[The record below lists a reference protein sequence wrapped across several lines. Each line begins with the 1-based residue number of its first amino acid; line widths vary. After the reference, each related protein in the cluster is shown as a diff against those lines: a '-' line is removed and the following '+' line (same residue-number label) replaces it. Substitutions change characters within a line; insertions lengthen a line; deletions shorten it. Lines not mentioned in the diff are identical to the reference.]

1 MKRKHSPRILKLT
14 AAMLALPLL
23 LGAAS
28 KICVTG
34 PPTAESYTWNFK
46 EEASQLLGETRWRA
60 QQVQMQADL
69 LESFSRQ
76 PAVNWQS
83 HANTLTQIRAEVN
96 SMGADLCRL
105 HTIRRVT
112 DPWEQA
118 AIDRVTP
125 EVVTLA
131 NQTELAIEFLKE
143 NPANL
148 WNPTYTHYVASLYDG
163 SGRLSQKTYGGFES
177 ASTSP
182 QQLEKESQ
190 LMAANYC
197 GS

>member
-14 AAMLALPLL
+14 AAILALPLL

-34 PPTAESYTWNFK
+34 PPTPESYTWNFK
-46 EEASQLLGETRWRA
+46 GEASEFLDETRWRA
-60 QQVQMQADL
+60 HQVQMQADL

-76 PAVNWQS
+76 PAVNWES
-83 HANTLTQIRAEVN
+83 HSNTLTQIRSDVN
-96 SMGADLCRL
+96 SIGEDLCRL

-112 DPWEQA
+112 DPWQQE

-125 EVVTLA
+125 EVVALA
-131 NQTELAIEFLKE
+131 NQTELAIDFLKE

-148 WNPTYTHYVASLYDG
+148 WNPTYTHYVAGLYDG
-163 SGRLSQKTYGGFES
+163 AGMLSKKTYVGFEA

-182 QQLEKESQ
+182 RQLEEESQ

-197 GS
+197 GF